1 MGFVSKRRA
10 EEMLAEKP
18 EGTFL
23 LRFSDSKLGGVTIGY
38 RASDRIKWL
47 APFTKKELTMRGII
61 DMIYDLNHLTTLYP
75 NIPKDNLE
83 RKSSVAASDGY
94 VSVKL
99 VAQIPDYVTPS
110 VSVPAQNPDEPDI
123 PLVDMDEVSDFLANI
138 LQEGTNIA
146 LPPDS
151 DFDSDLFDKL

>member
-23 LRFSDSKLGGVTIGY
+23 LRFSDSTIGGVTIGY

-61 DMIYDLNHLTTLYP
+61 DMIYDLSHLTTLYP
-75 NIPKDNLE
+75 NIPKGNLE
-83 RKSSVAASDGY
+83 RKSSLSCSDGY

-99 VAQIPDYVTPS
+99 VAQMPDYVTPP
-110 VSVPAQNPDEPDI
+110 VTVQNPENSEPMT
-123 PLVDMDEVSDFLANI
+123 L
-138 LQEGTNIA
+138 
-146 LPPDS
+146 
-151 DFDSDLFDKL
+151 DLFDADEVDNILASILSEATNMDL